1 MGLFEEQPWL
11 LVPFILV
18 VVAGYDVVKW
28 GVQRLLDRS
37 HHSRLEEEVARR
49 GRRSGRLG

>member
-18 VVAGYDVVKW
+18 VVIGYDVVKW
-28 GVQRLLDRS
+28 GARWLLDRGGYLD
-37 HHSRLEEEVARR
+37 SRRP
-49 GRRSGRLG
+49 

>member
-18 VVAGYDVVKW
+18 VVIGYDVVKW
-28 GVQRLLDRS
+28 GVRRVLDRGDRERVS
-37 HHSRLEEEVARR
+37 
-49 GRRSGRLG
+49 